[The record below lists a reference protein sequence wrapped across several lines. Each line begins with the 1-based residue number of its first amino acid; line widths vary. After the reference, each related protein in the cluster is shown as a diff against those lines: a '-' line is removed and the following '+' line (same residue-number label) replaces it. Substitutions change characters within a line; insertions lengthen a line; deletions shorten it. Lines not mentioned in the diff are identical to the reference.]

1 MKFPPHRRMYGAA
14 FLLDFS
20 VAVGL
25 TAMPFFIFQRLHG
38 GPTMSGTIGAL
49 QMAIYAL
56 GCLLSAGLVSRTR
69 NGLKLALG
77 GVAAFILPFALI
89 PWVTS
94 PLICG
99 VATSLPFLGL
109 ALAWPAMQSWLGGE
123 PDPELRARH
132 LTGFNTATA
141 FGFSV
146 SPLVTGPLFDLDYR
160 LPFLALLFTGG
171 LTLWLLNSLPAEQ
184 APALDEDQDETREGA
199 PEISQGLL
207 YASWGAM
214 LASNGLF
221 AALRSVYPS
230 RVETLVGE
238 GTLTLWGGFSPS
250 WLHAVGPATAFS
262 WLAFILPLATVVT
275 FAVLGRTKKWQTRFS
290 WVVVSQVVAAIA
302 VALLGQAQSIAV
314 MLLCFVVVG
323 VNFGLSFFSS
333 LYYSLADAA
342 HKHRRAA
349 INEGVLGAGG
359 FIGGIGAGYAAGAV
373 GLTLAFQWSPVLVFV
388 AIAIQLI
395 LFKLYRNRV

>member
-1 MKFPPHRRMYGAA
+1 MYGAA

-25 TAMPFFIFQRLHG
+25 TAMPFFIFQCLHG

-56 GCLLSAGLVSRTR
+56 GCLFSAGPVSRTR
-69 NGLKLALG
+69 NGLNLALG

-123 PDPELRARH
+123 PDPDLRARH

-146 SPLVTGPLFDLDYR
+146 SPLLTGPLFDLNYR
-160 LPFLALLFTGG
+160 LPFLVLLMTGG
-171 LTLWLLNSLPAEQ
+171 LALWLLKSLPVEQ
-184 APALDEDQDETREGA
+184 APAVVEDHDDAEKDD
-199 PEISQGLL
+199 PEISRGLL
-207 YASWGAM
+207 YASWGAL
-214 LASNGLF
+214 LAANGLF

-230 RVETLVGE
+230 RVDTLVSE
-238 GTLTLWGGFSPS
+238 GTLTLWGDFSPA
-250 WLHAVGPATAFS
+250 WLGSVGPATAFS
-262 WLAFILPLATVVT
+262 WLAFILPLATVAT
-275 FAVLGRTKKWQTRFS
+275 FAILGRTKRWQMRFS
-290 WVVVSQVVAAIA
+290 WIVASQVVAAIA
-302 VALLGQAQSIAV
+302 VALLGQAHSIAA
-314 MLLCFVVVG
+314 MLLCFMVVG
-323 VNFGLSFFSS
+323 ANFGLCFFTS

-342 HKHRRAA
+342 QKHRRAA

-373 GLTLAFQWSPVLVFV
+373 GLTLTFQCSPALVFV
-388 AIAIQLI
+388 TIAIQLG
-395 LFKLYRNRV
+395 LLASYRK

>member
-1 MKFPPHRRMYGAA
+1 MYGAA

-56 GCLLSAGLVSRTR
+56 GCLLSASLVSRTR
-69 NGLKLALG
+69 NGLNLALG

-94 PLICG
+94 PLICA

-123 PDPELRARH
+123 PDPVIRARH

-146 SPLVTGPLFDLDYR
+146 SPLITGPLFDLDYR
-160 LPFLALLFTGG
+160 LPFLALLVTGG
-171 LTLWLLNSLPAEQ
+171 LTLWLLKSLPVEQ
-184 APALDEDQDETREGA
+184 AQVLAEETEDAKERQ
-199 PEISQGLL
+199 PEISRGLL
-207 YASWGAM
+207 YASWGAL
-214 LASNGLF
+214 LAANGLF

-230 RVETLVGE
+230 RVDALVGE
-238 GTLTLWGGFSPS
+238 GTLTLWGNYSPA
-250 WLHAVGPATAFS
+250 WLGAVGPATAFS
-262 WLAFILPLATVVT
+262 WLAFILPLATVAT
-275 FAVLGRTKKWQTRFS
+275 FAALGRTKRWQTRFS
-290 WVVVSQVVAAIA
+290 WVVASQVIAAIA
-302 VALLGQAQSIAV
+302 VALLGHAHSIAA
-314 MLLCFVVVG
+314 MLLCFMVAG
-323 VNFGLSFFSS
+323 ANFGLCFFAS

-349 INEGVLGAGG
+349 INEGLLGAGG

-373 GLTLAFQWSPVLVFV
+373 GLTLAFQWSPALVFV
-388 AIAIQLI
+388 AIAIQLM
-395 LFKLYRNRV
+395 LLRLYRNQV